1 MKMRRMRGN
10 WDQCWCRCE
19 ASPPTLESPAAS
31 ASQSPLHTGGEC
43 YGENEE
49 EEFKKKEKKKK
60 EFSPAMRNQRRGKG
74 ADEASEVEQK
84 VKRDREGGG
93 RAANTILVLKQIF
106 QC

>member
-1 MKMRRMRGN
+1 MRGLGWDENEGNEEN

-49 EEFKKKEKKKK
+49 EEFKKKKKKK
-60 EFSPAMRNQRRGKG
+60 EFH
-74 ADEASEVEQK
+74 
-84 VKRDREGGG
+84 
-93 RAANTILVLKQIF
+93 L
-106 QC
+106 

>member
-1 MKMRRMRGN
+1 M
-10 WDQCWCRCE
+10 
-19 ASPPTLESPAAS
+19 
-31 ASQSPLHTGGEC
+31 
-43 YGENEE
+43 
-49 EEFKKKEKKKK
+49 
-60 EFSPAMRNQRRGKG
+60 MRNQRRGKG